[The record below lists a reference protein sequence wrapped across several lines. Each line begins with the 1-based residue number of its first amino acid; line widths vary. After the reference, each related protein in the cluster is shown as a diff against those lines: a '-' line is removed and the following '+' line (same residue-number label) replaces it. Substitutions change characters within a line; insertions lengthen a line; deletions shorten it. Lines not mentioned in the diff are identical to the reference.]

1 MHQGKLPASWFSLSY
16 VGKQKESFQLQDLEK
31 DAEAQIA
38 KITHLWGGDGG
49 MSLVR
54 RAIWGASTTT
64 SLKHSWIIPIHLELF
79 PWIFNLPHQI

>member
-31 DAEAQIA
+31 GAEAQIA

-54 RAIWGASTTT
+54 RAI
-64 SLKHSWIIPIHLELF
+64 
-79 PWIFNLPHQI
+79 